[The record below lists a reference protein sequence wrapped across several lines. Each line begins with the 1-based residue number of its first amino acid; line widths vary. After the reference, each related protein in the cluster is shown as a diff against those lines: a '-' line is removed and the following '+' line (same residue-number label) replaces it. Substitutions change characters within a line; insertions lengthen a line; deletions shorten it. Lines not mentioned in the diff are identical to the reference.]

1 MLTEELLLKKY
12 NINSDLICA
21 SELTIEEINAI
32 EKDFTDNK
40 YDMYKEIMEE
50 FIDSYLKDVGKAGI
64 HSYRARVKDPEHL
77 AVKILRKKNENNKK
91 YKALDKNNYEKFVTD
106 IIGIRCFLLF
116 KSDWVNF
123 HNYIMSQFEH
133 SEENYIRDCL
143 VDFDEDSNHN
153 YFAERPKAHIRTG
166 DSREVYEKVLQPDCV
181 IDDKIY
187 RSVHYIIKYKGVYIE
202 IQVRTLFEEGWG
214 EIDHAIV
221 YPYHNDNLF
230 FKEYTE
236 LLNRLS
242 GLADE
247 MGSFF
252 IKLKENE
259 GFSHKESLEEAMNL
273 ESDRRTTEV
282 TEHREKDEVKSVSRE
297 NASTPKDYLRIVLQE

>member
-1 MLTEELLLKKY
+1 M
-12 NINSDLICA
+12 
-21 SELTIEEINAI
+21 EEINAI
-32 EKDFTDNK
+32 EKDFADNK
-40 YDMYKEIMEE
+40 CGIYKEIMEE
-50 FIDSYLKDVGKAGI
+50 FIDSYLRDVSKARI
-64 HSYRARVKDPEHL
+64 HSYRARVKDSEHL
-77 AVKILRKKNENNKK
+77 AVKIIRKKNENNKK
-91 YKALDKNNYEKFVTD
+91 YRALDSSNYEKFVTD

-123 HNYIMSQFEH
+123 HNYIMSQFED
-133 SEENYIRDCL
+133 SEENYIKDCL
-143 VDFDEDSNHN
+143 TDFDDDRNHN
-153 YFAERPKAHIRTG
+153 YFAEGPKVHIRTG
-166 DSREVYEKVLQPDCV
+166 DSREVYEKVLRPDCV

-187 RSVHYIIKYKGVYIE
+187 RSVHYIIKYQGVYIE

-252 IKLKENE
+252 IRLKENE
-259 GFSHKESLEEAMNL
+259 EFSHKEPLEEVMTSGNDGRAV
-273 ESDRRTTEV
+273 EV
-282 TEHREKDEVKSVSRE
+282 TEHREKDEAKNVSRE
-297 NASTPKDYLRIVLQE
+297 NASTPKDYLGMVLQE